1 MLLER
6 SDLLSCAALHEP
18 KRRRFKD
25 LMTRSMPW
33 AAADAG
39 GSGDADSSEIR
50 HEFADVTAVVDAA
63 AEASRAPVDVLG
75 HSYGGI
81 CALEATRLSKNV
93 RQLVLYEPPVMLDP
107 TAPPWWTA
115 STRSS

>member
-1 MLLER
+1 
-6 SDLLSCAALHEP
+6 
-18 KRRRFKD
+18 
-25 LMTRSMPW
+25 MPW

-39 GSGDADSSEIR
+39 GSGDADSYEIR

-63 AEASRAPVDVLG
+63 AEARRAPVDLLG

-81 CALEATRLSKNV
+81 CALEVTRLSKNV
-93 RQLVLYEPPVMLDP
+93 RRLVLYEPPVMLDP